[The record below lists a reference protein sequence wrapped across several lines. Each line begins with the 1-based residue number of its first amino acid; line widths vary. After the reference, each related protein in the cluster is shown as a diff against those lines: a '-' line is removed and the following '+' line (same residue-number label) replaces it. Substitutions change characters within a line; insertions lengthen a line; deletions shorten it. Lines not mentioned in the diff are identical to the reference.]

1 MPLPVIFF
9 AKLAFPPKVCYTVPQ
24 INAIQEEERKPME
37 FKELSGV
44 APEIIRAV
52 EEMGFTAMTEVQE
65 KAIPVMMEGRE
76 IIAKAPTGT
85 GKTCAFGIPL
95 VQRARN
101 DQPWVQAVVLCPT
114 RELCTQIVD
123 ELRALAKYREGIRVA
138 AVYGGQSMKPQIDAL
153 KKNPQIVVATPGRL
167 LDHMKRRNIR
177 VNRVTTVVLDE
188 ADEMLDMGFF
198 KDVRHILDSLPKK
211 EQMVMFSAT
220 ISREVM
226 DIGWLYQ
233 RDAVEITV
241 RPVEESR
248 PRITQFCCRS
258 TGSKKFQDLLAVLK
272 KEDLDRVLIFC
283 NTKYNTAMIC
293 DMLVRHGIPAECI
306 HGDMIQKDR
315 NKVMAK
321 FKEGGL
327 SVLVATDVAARGI
340 DVTDI
345 DAVINYEFPQ
355 DNETYVHRIGRTA
368 RARKEGISYL
378 FYAPDERTRLK
389 NLIRYTR
396 FEISP
401 IAVGEDGTIS
411 PVEEL

>member
-1 MPLPVIFF
+1 
-9 AKLAFPPKVCYTVPQ
+9 
-24 INAIQEEERKPME
+24 ME
-37 FKELSGV
+37 FRELSGV
-44 APEIIRAV
+44 APEILRAV
-52 EEMGFTAMTEVQE
+52 EDMGFTAMTEVQE
-65 KAIPVMMEGRE
+65 KAIPVMLAGRE

-95 VQRARN
+95 VQRASA
-101 DQPWVQAVVLCPT
+101 DAPWIQSVVLCPT

-123 ELRALAKYREGIRVA
+123 ELRALAKYREGVRVA
-138 AVYGGQSMKPQIDAL
+138 AIYGGQAMKPQIEAL

-167 LDHMKRRNIR
+167 LDHMKRRTIR
-177 VNRVTTVVLDE
+177 VNKVSTVVLDE

-233 RDAVEITV
+233 RDAEEITV

-248 PRITQFCCRS
+248 PRITQYCCCT
-258 TGSKKFQDLLAVLK
+258 TGRKRFNDLLAILK
-272 KEDLDRVLIFC
+272 KEDLDRVLVFC

-293 DMLVRHGIPAECI
+293 DMLTRQGIPAQCI

-315 NKVMAK
+315 NRVMAK

-327 SVLVATDVAARGI
+327 PVLVATDVAARGI

-345 DAVINYEFPQ
+345 DAVINYDFPT

-378 FYAPDERTRLK
+378 FYSPDERTRLK

-401 IAVGEDGTIS
+401 IAVGEDGAVA
-411 PVEEL
+411 PAEEL

>member
-1 MPLPVIFF
+1 
-9 AKLAFPPKVCYTVPQ
+9 
-24 INAIQEEERKPME
+24 ME
-37 FKELSGV
+37 YKELTGV
-44 APEIIRAV
+44 SPEILRAV
-52 EEMGFTAMTEVQE
+52 EAMGFTTMTEVQE
-65 KAIPVMMEGRE
+65 KAIPVMMAGKE

-95 VQRARN
+95 VDRA
-101 DQPWVQAVVLCPT
+101 QTEGAPWVQSLVLCPT

-123 ELRALAKYREGIRVA
+123 ELRNLSRFKSGVRIA
-138 AVYGGQSMKPQIDAL
+138 AVYGGQPMKPQIEAL

-167 LDHMKRRNIR
+167 LDHMQHRTIR
-177 VNRVTTVVLDE
+177 VDKVTTVVLDE

-198 KDVRHILDSLPKK
+198 KDVRRILDSLKSKK
-211 EQMVMFSAT
+211 QMVMFSAT

-233 RDAVEITV
+233 RDAEEITV

-248 PRITQFCCRS
+248 PKITQYCCCT
-258 TGSKKFQDLLAVLK
+258 TGRKKFEDLLAVLREK
-272 KEDLDRVLIFC
+272 DLGRVLIFC
-283 NTKYNTAMIC
+283 NTKYTTALIC
-293 DMLVRHGIPAECI
+293 DMLTRRGVPAQCI

-315 NKVMAK
+315 NRVMAR
-321 FKEGGL
+321 FKEGEIP
-327 SVLVATDVAARGI
+327 VMVATDVAARGI

-345 DAVINYEFPQ
+345 DAVINYDFPQ

-368 RARKEGISYL
+368 RAGKEGISYL
-378 FYAPDERTRLK
+378 FYAPDERMRLK

-401 IAVGEDGTIS
+401 ISVSEEGVIS